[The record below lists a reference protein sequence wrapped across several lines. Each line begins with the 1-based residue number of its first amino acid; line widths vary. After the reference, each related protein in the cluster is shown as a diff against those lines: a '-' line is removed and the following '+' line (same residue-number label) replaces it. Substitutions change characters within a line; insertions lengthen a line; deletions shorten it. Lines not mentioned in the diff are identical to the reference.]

1 MNLRQLGYFVRVAEM
16 HNMTRAAE
24 TLHVAQPALS
34 QQIALLEEEL
44 EIRLFDR
51 EPKGVRLTA
60 EGELLLRHAH
70 TILRQ
75 VGATRSIL
83 TRTAGDVVA
92 GSVSIA
98 MASSTARILALP
110 LLRAVKRQYPAIV
123 VEIVDIPSADLTLM
137 VQQGRVDFS
146 LSPDQEE
153 LNDLITQ
160 PLLVEEILLL
170 IHPSVQLP
178 KGPVPITELARLPMI
193 LPRPPNKLRM
203 RIDYAFMNARLTYNL
218 LAQASTSAI
227 LIPSVVEG
235 MATTI
240 LPYSAAYRE
249 IHDRT
254 IVPRHLDPRLSRE
267 IRLCFNKNAPVLPA
281 VEKVMELTRTT
292 VSTLIESGHW
302 RYCTLV

>member
-1 MNLRQLGYFVRVAEM
+1 
-16 HNMTRAAE
+16 
-24 TLHVAQPALS
+24 
-34 QQIALLEEEL
+34 
-44 EIRLFDR
+44 
-51 EPKGVRLTA
+51 
-60 EGELLLRHAH
+60 
-70 TILRQ
+70 
-75 VGATRSIL
+75 
-83 TRTAGDVVA
+83 
-92 GSVSIA
+92 
-98 MASSTARILALP
+98 
-110 LLRAVKRQYPAIV
+110 
-123 VEIVDIPSADLTLM
+123 
-137 VQQGRVDFS
+137 
-146 LSPDQEE
+146 
-153 LNDLITQ
+153 
-160 PLLVEEILLL
+160 
-170 IHPSVQLP
+170 
-178 KGPVPITELARLPMI
+178 MI

-249 IHDRT
+249 IHDHT